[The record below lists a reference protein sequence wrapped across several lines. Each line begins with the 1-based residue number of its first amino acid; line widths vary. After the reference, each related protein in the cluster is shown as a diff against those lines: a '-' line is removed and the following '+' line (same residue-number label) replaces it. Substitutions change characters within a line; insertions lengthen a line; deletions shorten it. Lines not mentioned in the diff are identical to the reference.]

1 MIKKPSNWD
10 SVQAFS
16 DRRKLPLDAYICR
29 IKQAKVVATD
39 YGEQLC
45 ILFDIDEGD
54 YTGFFADD
62 YANNNRDDKKWKGV
76 LRQWLPKDDGSDKD
90 EWAKSSLKGL
100 VTSLE
105 NSNRGFTW
113 MWDERGLSN
122 KLIGIIFRNEE
133 WEFNGKSGWSVRP
146 FRACSVATVLDGAY
160 TLPDDKPLKNKA
172 PVGYAASTS
181 AFSTDFADD
190 DDELPF

>member
-62 YANNNRDDKKWKGV
+62 YANNSREDKKWKGV

-90 EWAKSSLKGL
+90 EWTKSSLKGL
-100 VTSLE
+100 ITSLV

-113 MWDERGLSN
+113 NWDERGLAN

-133 WEFNGKSGWSVRP
+133 WEFNGKSGWAVRP
-146 FRACSVATVLDGAY
+146 FRACSVDTVLDGAY
-160 TLPDDKPLKNKA
+160 TLPDDKRLKDKA
-172 PVGYAASTS
+172 PATYAASTS
-181 AFSTDFADD
+181 AFSDFSEN
-190 DDELPF
+190 DEMLPF

>member
-1 MIKKPSNWD
+1 MIRKPSNWEN
-10 SVQAFS
+10 VQAFS

-29 IKQAKVVATD
+29 IKQAKVVETD

-45 ILFDIDEGD
+45 MLIDIDEGD
-54 YTGFFADD
+54 YAGFYADD
-62 YANNNRDDKKWKGV
+62 FANNKREDKKWKGV
-76 LRQWLPKDDGSDKD
+76 LRLWLPKEDGTDKD

-105 NSNRGFTW
+105 NSNRGYTW
-113 MWDERGLSN
+113 NWDERTLAN

-133 WEFNGKSGWSVRP
+133 WEFNGKTGWTVRP
-146 FRACSVATVLDGAY
+146 FRACSVDTVLDGAY

-172 PVGYAASTS
+172 PAGYSASTT
-181 AFSTDFADD
+181 AFSEFTEDD
-190 DDELPF
+190 GDLPF